1 MSLTLRPIT
10 LKEAKEYIATH
21 HRHHKPPVG
30 WKFGVAV
37 EEDGVIVGVAV
48 AGRPVARM
56 IDQERVLEVTRVAT
70 DGSKNACSMLYGA
83 MRRAAKALGYDRL
96 ITYTLESEPGAS
108 LRASGWQMI
117 RKTEGG
123 RWSCPSRPRNDD
135 HPTEP
140 KFLWEATL

>member
-10 LKEAKEYIATH
+10 LKEAKEYITTH

-37 EEDGVIVGVAV
+37 EEDGAIVGVAV

-56 IDQERVLEVTRVAT
+56 IDQERTLEVMRVAT

-83 MRRAAKALGYDRL
+83 IRRAAKALGYDRL
-96 ITYTLESEPGAS
+96 ITYTLESEPGTS
-108 LRASGWQMI
+108 LKASGWNAVK
-117 RKTEGG
+117 KTTGG
-123 RWSCPSRPRNDD
+123 AWSCPSRPRNDD
-135 HPTEP
+135 HPIEP
-140 KFLWEATL
+140 KILWEAPL